1 MRVFIVTAFPQLL
14 SSPLNE
20 SILKRA
26 QKKKLVEIK
35 MVDLRDFTEDRH
47 KQIDDYPYGGGPGM
61 ILKPEPFFK
70 AVEHIKTTENLTDPA
85 IILMTPQGETF
96 NQGKAKQL
104 AQCTE
109 IVFLCGHYKGV
120 DERVRE
126 NLVTEEISIGDYILT
141 GGELTAMVVVDSVV
155 RLLPGV
161 IGDFESAETDSFEQS
176 VLDWPHYTRPENFQ
190 GMRVPEVLLSGHHG
204 EIEKWRRKKAL
215 ERTQEQRADLLIK
228 N

>member
-61 ILKPEPFFK
+61 ILKLEPFFK
-70 AVEHIKTTENLTDPA
+70 AVEHIKTTENLTDPP